1 MANLPTPA
9 LRKKRI
15 LRDVCLLLLCP
26 LVLLLAWG
34 FPCFTRSQAL
44 WALQKANFFEG
55 GRVVAWS
62 SPPEDRDTAY
72 AVLRR
77 DGWYAVGTLRRA
89 GPFWEPVRFNAV
101 QPDDALPITL
111 LFEDAGMAHSFLCV
125 LSSDPQIVTR
135 AGLRGGLLRN
145 QLVPAAAAYP
155 PAGGGGTLLSLSL

>member
-55 GRVVAWS
+55 GRVSPGRLPRKTVIPPMPS
-62 SPPEDRDTAY
+62 SGGTA
-72 AVLRR
+72 
-77 DGWYAVGTLRRA
+77 GT
-89 GPFWEPVRFNAV
+89 PWEPCGGRGPSGSPSGSTQFSR
-101 QPDDALPITL
+101 T
-111 LFEDAGMAHSFLCV
+111 
-125 LSSDPQIVTR
+125 TR
-135 AGLRGGLLRN
+135 S
-145 QLVPAAAAYP
+145 P
-155 PAGGGGTLLSLSL
+155 

>member
-34 FPCFTRSQAL
+34 FPYFTRSQAL

-62 SPPEDRDTAY
+62 SPPEDHDTAY
-72 AVLRR
+72 AVLRW

-89 GPFWEPVRFNAV
+89 GRTSE
-101 QPDDALPITL
+101 
-111 LFEDAGMAHSFLCV
+111 FL
-125 LSSDPQIVTR
+125 SQ
-135 AGLRGGLLRN
+135 
-145 QLVPAAAAYP
+145 
-155 PAGGGGTLLSLSL
+155 

>member
-62 SPPEDRDTAY
+62 SPRKTVIPPMPSSGGTA
-72 AVLRR
+72 
-77 DGWYAVGTLRRA
+77 GT
-89 GPFWEPVRFNAV
+89 PWEPCGGRGPSGSPSGSTQFSR
-101 QPDDALPITL
+101 T
-111 LFEDAGMAHSFLCV
+111 
-125 LSSDPQIVTR
+125 TR
-135 AGLRGGLLRN
+135 S
-145 QLVPAAAAYP
+145 P
-155 PAGGGGTLLSLSL
+155 

>member
-77 DGWYAVGTLRRA
+77 DAGT
-89 GPFWEPVRFNAV
+89 PWEPCGGRGPSGSPSGSTQFSR
-101 QPDDALPITL
+101 T
-111 LFEDAGMAHSFLCV
+111 
-125 LSSDPQIVTR
+125 TR
-135 AGLRGGLLRN
+135 S
-145 QLVPAAAAYP
+145 P
-155 PAGGGGTLLSLSL
+155 